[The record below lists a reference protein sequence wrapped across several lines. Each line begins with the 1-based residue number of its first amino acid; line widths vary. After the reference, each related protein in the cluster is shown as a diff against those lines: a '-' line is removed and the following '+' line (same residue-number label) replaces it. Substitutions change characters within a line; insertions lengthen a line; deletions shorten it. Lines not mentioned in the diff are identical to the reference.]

1 MKGLTTFFAANFA
14 VSRYSVRTYDK
25 LDQIKQM
32 FAKITA
38 AAYSNSVLM
47 SVKIMQSELLLIFHS
62 PIRMR
67 LREDFRIARR
77 LCCRSLLLRGLR

>member
-25 LDQIKQM
+25 LDHKQQI

-38 AAYSNSVLM
+38 TTYINSVPM
-47 SVKIMQSELLLIFHS
+47 RVQMMYTVRLLIFHS
-62 PIRMR
+62 PIRMQP
-67 LREDFRIARR
+67 REDFRIARR
-77 LCCRSLLLRGLR
+77 